1 MNKDAASLF
10 NLERELERDIYSK
23 SYYEFYKAAFCQL
36 HPGTEYDDNWHAKY
50 ICDQLQKEVER
61 IIRKDKRTKDII
73 INVPFRSSKS
83 MIATIIFPVW
93 AWTMDPSLKFITVS
107 YSGTL
112 AIEHSS
118 RSRDLIYT
126 PWFQS
131 RWGKKVI
138 LKKDTQ
144 AKGHYETEATGMRK
158 AVGSGGQITGSG
170 ADIII
175 VDDPQDPQM
184 ATSET
189 ERENVKNFYDHTL
202 YSRLNDPDVGFRMI
216 VMQRLHEQ
224 DLTGHL
230 MDKKKGRPE
239 DHFHICIPGTLDEK
253 IINPPELKQYYS
265 NGLFWDSRF
274 HAQALAQYEKTL
286 GSLQYA
292 GQIGQRPAP
301 PEGNLVKR
309 AWFQIINASLVSR
322 NSSTEPICFFLDTAY
337 TEKQENDPSAILAAF
352 KRDGKIYLV
361 TAAEVYKIFPDL
373 IEFVK
378 AFVAINDYSR
388 SGSMIWVEPKASG
401 KSLVQVLQ
409 KREISDLN
417 IAEIESELVN
427 GKDKIGRLSTVSPYI
442 QSGKVILVEGVW
454 NEHFLTQVCSFP
466 NAAHDEF
473 VDLLSYAI
481 DIMLIRGDVVLGG
494 WM

>member
-1 MNKDAASLF
+1 MIKDAATL
-10 NLERELERDIYSK
+10 NKLEIELERDIYSK

-36 HPGTEYDDNWHAKY
+36 HPGIEYDDNWHAKY
-50 ICDQLQKEVER
+50 LCDTLQKEVER
-61 IIRKDKRTKDII
+61 IVKKEKRTKDII
-73 INVPFRSSKS
+73 VNVPFRSSKS
-83 MIATIIFPVW
+83 MICTVIFPVW
-93 AWTMDPSLKFITVS
+93 AWTIDPSLKFISVS
-107 YSGTL
+107 FSGTL

-118 RSRDLIYT
+118 RSRDLILSS
-126 PWFQS
+126 WFQS
-131 RWGKKVI
+131 RWGKRVV

-170 ADIII
+170 ADIIL
-175 VDDPQDPQM
+175 VDDPQDPAM
-184 ATSET
+184 ATSEV
-189 ERENVKNFYDHTL
+189 ERKNVQDFYDHTL
-202 YSRLNDPDVGFRMI
+202 YSRLNDPDVGVRMI
-216 VMQRLHEQ
+216 IMQRLHEE

-230 MDKKKGRPE
+230 MNKKKGRPE
-239 DHFHICIPGTLDEK
+239 DHHHICIPGEYDEK
-253 IINPPELKQYYS
+253 IVNPPELKQFYQ
-265 NGLFWDSRF
+265 NGLFWESRF
-274 HAQALAQYEKTL
+274 HKQALKQYEKTL

-309 AWFQIINASLVSR
+309 AWFEIKRAELVAR
-322 NSSTEPICFFLDTAY
+322 NPNSEPIIFLLDTAY

-352 KRDGKIYLV
+352 KREGKIYLV
-361 TAAEVYKIFPDL
+361 TAAEVYMIFPDL
-373 IEFVK
+373 IPFVK
-378 AFVAINDYSR
+378 SFVMINDYSR

-401 KSLVQVLQ
+401 KSLVQTL
-409 KREISDLN
+409 EAISDLN

-427 GKDKIGRLSTVSPYI
+427 GKDKIGRLSAVSPYI
-442 QSGKVILVEGVW
+442 QSGKVVLLEGQW

-481 DIMLIRGDVVLGG
+481 DILLIRGDTVIGG